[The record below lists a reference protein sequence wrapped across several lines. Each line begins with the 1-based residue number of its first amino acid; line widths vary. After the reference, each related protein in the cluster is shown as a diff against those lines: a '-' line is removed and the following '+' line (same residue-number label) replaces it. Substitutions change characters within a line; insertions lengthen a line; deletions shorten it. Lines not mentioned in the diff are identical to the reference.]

1 MRSRF
6 CSALLVMSLL
16 ATLGVH
22 TAGADDAAPA
32 QDQPASP
39 PKCLEALVSPVSG
52 HAECVRPFGAPVEQ
66 IRRADLPC
74 QLHSASSGAS
84 GQGCADEPAAQEEPK
99 K

>member
-6 CSALLVMSLL
+6 CSALLAMCLL
-16 ATLGVH
+16 ATVGVH
-22 TAGADDAAPA
+22 AAGADDAAPA
-32 QDQPASP
+32 QDKPASP

-66 IRRADLPC
+66 IRRADLSC
-74 QLHSASSGAS
+74 QLHSSSSGAS
-84 GQGCADEPAAQEEPK
+84 GQGCADESTGKEEPK

>member
-1 MRSRF
+1 MRSHF
-6 CSALLVMSLL
+6 CSALLAMSLL
-16 ATLGVH
+16 ATAGAH
-22 TAGADDAAPA
+22 TATADDTAPA
-32 QDQPASP
+32 QGKPASP

-74 QLHSASSGAS
+74 QLHSSSSGAS
-84 GQGCADEPAAQEEPK
+84 GQGCADEPAGKEEPK